1 MAYQYANKQ
10 EALLAKVKGK
20 TGKISD
26 QTHEEHLKLYT
37 GYVNKSNAILKE
49 LEELAKVLDPG
60 NPSHANQIYSTIR
73 SLKVDLTFA
82 LGGVINHEIY
92 FSILGGKGGLATGRV
107 GDLIQKSFG
116 SFDAFKKDLK
126 ATGLAARGWVWT
138 GYDAATGLLFNY
150 LGDAQNTFPVWGV
163 KPILALDTYEH
174 AYYADFFTARGA
186 YIDEFMNGIDWQA
199 VNHLLAGSA

>member
-26 QTHEEHLKLYT
+26 KTHEEHLKLYT

-49 LEELAKVLDPG
+49 LEELSKVLDPA
-60 NPSHANQIYSTIR
+60 NAAHANQIYSSLR

-92 FSILGGKGGLATGRV
+92 FAHLGGKGGPATGRV
-107 GDLIQKSFG
+107 AELITKSFG
-116 SFDAFKKDLK
+116 SFDSYKKDLK
-126 ATGLAARGWVWT
+126 ATGICARGWAWT
-138 GYDAATGLLFNY
+138 GYDAQTGLLFNY

-174 AYYADFFTARGA
+174 AYYADFFTSRAA
-186 YIDEFMNGIDWQA
+186 YIDEFLNVIDWDV
-199 VNHLLAGSA
+199 VNKNLG

>member
-10 EALLAKVKGK
+10 AALLAKVKGK

-26 QTHEEHLKLYT
+26 KTHEEHLKLYT
-37 GYVNKSNAILKE
+37 GYVNKANAILQD
-49 LEELAKVLDPG
+49 LEDLGKVLDPG
-60 NPSHANQIYSTIR
+60 NPSHANQTYSALR

-92 FSILGGKGGLATGRV
+92 FSLLGGAGGPPTGRV
-107 GDLIQKSFG
+107 AELIQTSFG
-116 SFDAFKKDLK
+116 TFENYKNDLK
-126 ATGLAARGWVWT
+126 ATGISARGWVWT
-138 GYDAATGLLFNY
+138 GFDPQSGRLFNY

-186 YIDEFMNGIDWQA
+186 YIDEFVRFIDWPV
-199 VNHLLAGSA
+199 VNHNLA